1 MKNPFKKKVVL
12 LYLEHLWYAM
22 LLAGFICYLS
32 GKHIEQMPVPE
43 LGFFIIYTLIW
54 SAIMTDGKIKS
65 ERNNKLD

>member
-1 MKNPFKKKVVL
+1 
-12 LYLEHLWYAM
+12 
-22 LLAGFICYLS
+22 
-32 GKHIEQMPVPE
+32 MPVPE